1 MRNRRNKKRG
11 IILSGLLVLVVTVTS
26 MAGCGS
32 LVSEEIPGEAETE
45 ESGLSTPQRET
56 AAGDGISLDDFFANI
71 QSGGPPMDGIP
82 PLATPEYVTM
92 EEADRFLSDLA
103 VVFVV
108 ESSEGI
114 YVYPQS
120 ILVWHEIV
128 NETFEGE
135 KRSITYC
142 PLTGSTIGYRG
153 VLSPGETTYG
163 TSGKLLNSNLVMYDR
178 ATTSYIPQILGVAVS
193 GPLKGERLEEFPVI
207 WTRWHLAKAYYGEGN
222 VLSTSTG
229 FIRDY
234 QRDPYGSYLSGDDY
248 YNNDRLMF
256 PVMNQDDRFN
266 PKEVVLANRINET
279 PFAVLKESLK
289 SKGLMEFSVEDVPL
303 AAFYDEAL
311 ETGRVFHRSIEEQV
325 LNFKIENGRIIDEQT
340 QSVWNE
346 RGTAVEGPL
355 EGTQLDMVNVYDVM
369 WFGWFAFHPQTDVY
383 E

>member
-1 MRNRRNKKRG
+1 MRGNRRKSVG
-11 IILSGLLVLVVTVTS
+11 SGLTGLLIGALLLIGVT
-26 MAGCGS
+26 GCGS
-32 LVSEEIPGEAETE
+32 PAANEDASVQESSAATESMEEKELAVGE
-45 ESGLSTPQRET
+45 STTLEN
-56 AAGDGISLDDFFANI
+56 FFANI

-82 PLATPEYVTM
+82 PIETPVYITM
-92 EEADRFLSDLA
+92 EEADTFLADLD

-114 YVYPQS
+114 YLYPQG

-128 NETFEGE
+128 NETFDGE
-135 KRSITYC
+135 MRSITYC

-153 VLSPGETTYG
+153 VLSTGTSTYG

-279 PFAVLKESLK
+279 SFAVVKESLAAQ
-289 SKGLMEFSVEDVPL
+289 GLMEFSVEEQPL
-303 AAFYDEAL
+303 AAIYDEAL
-311 ETGRVFHRSIEEQV
+311 ETGRVFHRRTDDQV
-325 LNFKIENGRIIDEQT
+325 LNFRIENGRMIDEQT
-340 QSVWNE
+340 QSIWNE

-355 EGTQLDMVNVYDVM
+355 EGTRLEMINVYDVM
-369 WFGWFAFHPQTDVY
+369 WFGWFAFYPQTEVY

>member
-1 MRNRRNKKRG
+1 MRNRGSQKSWM
-11 IILSGLLVLVVTVTS
+11 IVCGLLILVVTITS

-32 LVSEEIPGEAETE
+32 PLSEEMPGETETE
-45 ESGLSTPQRET
+45 GSGLSTPQRGT

-71 QSGGPPMDGIP
+71 QAGGPPMDGIP
-82 PLATPEYVTM
+82 PLETPEYVTM

-108 ESSEGI
+108 ESSEGV

-153 VLSPGETTYG
+153 VLTAGETTYG

-193 GPLKGERLEEFPVI
+193 GQSKGERLEEFPVI
-207 WTRWHLAKAYYGEGN
+207 WTRWHLAKAYYGEGR
-222 VLSTSTG
+222 VLSTNTG

-289 SKGLMEFSVEDVPL
+289 SKGLMEFSVEEEPL

-311 ETGRVFHRSIEEQV
+311 ETGRVFHRGIEEQV
-325 LNFKIENGRIIDEQT
+325 LNFRIENGRIIDEQT

-346 RGTAVEGPL
+346 RGAAVEGPL
-355 EGTQLDMVNVYDVM
+355 EGTQLDMINVYDVM